1 MVFRAVKKVEN
12 KLNALTKIALY
23 LNQGPYIKYVGGVVA
38 GFLWG
43 VLNYFRHMLM
53 SHEIFFKIFDGQR
66 NIFLCSIFLI
76 LFFKLKRLQ
85 HKISK
90 LAIKEIYKRL
100 DMLIKSHP
108 LSRYRVNSGKNKE
121 KCFMHFNSDAR
132 VFVLSNLHKM

>member
-1 MVFRAVKKVEN
+1 MGVM
-12 KLNALTKIALY
+12 
-23 LNQGPYIKYVGGVVA
+23 KY
-38 GFLWG
+38 FK
-43 VLNYFRHMLM
+43 HILM
-53 SHEIFFKIFDGQR
+53 DHEIFFKIFDGPR
-66 NIFLCSIFLI
+66 NIFLCSIFVI

-121 KCFMHFNSDAR
+121 KCLMHFDPDAR
-132 VFVLSNLHKM
+132 VFVLSN